1 MNVSSRAY
9 NNELDHSL
17 VLTFLRD
24 LYAETGGLENWLP
37 TRFENNS
44 RSMDPGVHLWFYDE
58 ALVGL
63 VVPDSLLLYYV
74 MVHPRYVGL
83 YSEMVTWLTD
93 YSRSNWEGTLKI
105 IEMDGEIEREKVL
118 QERGF
123 TRDRVSGIFRVRDL
137 SSPIPDFKLPE
148 GFRIRSVTPD
158 DFDELA
164 LCIRQVFGHG
174 EWFNREILEENA
186 SASFYHPDLDLVVVD
201 ENGKIVSFCT
211 FRLDP
216 PTGLTELEPMGTL
229 AEYRNKGLG
238 RALICEGFR
247 RLQKYDPSMLFIGE
261 AANTPPANRLYELT
275 GFTERYDMIRWV
287 KAL

>member
-1 MNVSSRAY
+1 MN
-9 NNELDHSL
+9 
-17 VLTFLRD
+17 FLRE
-24 LYAETGGLENWLP
+24 LFIENGGLENWLP

-44 RSMDPGVHLWFYDE
+44 RSMDPGIRLWFDNDM
-58 ALVGL
+58 LVGL
-63 VVPDSLLLYYV
+63 VVPETTLLYYV
-74 MVHPRYVGL
+74 MLHPEYIGL
-83 YSEMVTWLTD
+83 YPEMVAWLEE
-93 YSRSNWEGTLKI
+93 YSRSTWKGALKI
-105 IEMDGEIEREKVL
+105 VEMDGETEREKVL

-148 GFRIRSVTPD
+148 GFSIRSVTPD